1 MVLELERESGQVL
14 AMELVQDL
22 VMVLAKE
29 EGLVLVGVNVEL
41 WDRVHQLY
49 LRLYNGRSSS
59 YCQHECNQ
67 N

>member
-1 MVLELERESGQVL
+1 
-14 AMELVQDL
+14 MELVQDL